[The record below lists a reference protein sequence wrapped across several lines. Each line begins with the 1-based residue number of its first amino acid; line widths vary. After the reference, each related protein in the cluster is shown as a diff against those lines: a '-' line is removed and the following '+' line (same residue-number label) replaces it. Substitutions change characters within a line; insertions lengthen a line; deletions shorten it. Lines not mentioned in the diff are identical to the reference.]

1 MPHETRPNQQERN
14 PVSDYWPETTDT
26 LPLFAAADRK
36 VELPIRCA
44 VSKELRVRAG
54 SQRWE
59 LLRQYVEHG
68 PLTNEQ
74 AGDLS
79 GLSDRKGC
87 CYWKRCGELLE
98 HGYIADTGEQRRS
111 QAGEMQR
118 ICRVTDKGLET
129 IQGGA

>member
-1 MPHETRPNQQERN
+1 MN
-14 PVSDYWPETTDT
+14 T
-26 LPLFAAADRK
+26 LGDMPLFAAAERK
-36 VELPIRCA
+36 IELPIRCA

-59 LLRQYVEHG
+59 LLLQYVEHG

-79 GLSDRKGC
+79 GLSEKKSC

-98 HGYIADTGEQRRS
+98 HGYIADTGEKRRS
-111 QAGEMQR
+111 QCGEMQR
-118 ICRVTDKGLET
+118 ICRVTDKGLQA
-129 IQGGA
+129 IRAASRRG

>member
-1 MPHETRPNQQERN
+1 M
-14 PVSDYWPETTDT
+14 SDYYSETLADM
-26 LPLFAAADRK
+26 PLFAAADRK

-54 SQRWE
+54 SQRWD

-79 GLSDRKGC
+79 GLSAKKSC

-118 ICRVTDKGLET
+118 ICRVTDKGLQA
-129 IQGGA
+129 IQGGAR

>member
-1 MPHETRPNQQERN
+1 M
-14 PVSDYWPETTDT
+14 SDYYSETMTDM
-26 LPLFAAADRK
+26 PLFAAAERK

-44 VSKELRVRAG
+44 VSQELRVRAG

-79 GLSDRKGC
+79 GLSEKKGC
-87 CYWKRCGELLE
+87 CYWKRCGELLDY
-98 HGYIADTGEQRRS
+98 GYLEDTGEERRS

-118 ICRVTDKGLET
+118 VCRATAKGRQT
-129 IQGGA
+129 IQGGLSHE

>member
-1 MPHETRPNQQERN
+1 M
-14 PVSDYWPETTDT
+14 SDYYSETLADM
-26 LPLFAAADRK
+26 PLFAAADRK

-59 LLRQYVEHG
+59 LLRQYVERG

-118 ICRVTDKGLET
+118 ICRVTDKGLQA
-129 IQGGA
+129 IQGGAR

>member
-1 MPHETRPNQQERN
+1 MGVFIEQNC
-14 PVSDYWPETTDT
+14 D
-26 LPLFAAADRK
+26 LPLFAARPEQK
-36 VELPIRCA
+36 VELPIRGN

-54 SQRWE
+54 SQRWN

-74 AGDLS
+74 AGDLA
-79 GLSDRKGC
+79 GLSEKKGC

-98 HGYIADTGEQRRS
+98 AGYIEATGDERRS

-118 ICRVTDKGLET
+118 VCRVTDKGRAI
-129 IQGGA
+129 IQGGAA

>member
-1 MPHETRPNQQERN
+1 MPHVTRPTQGNGGLKEMGVFIDDN
-14 PVSDYWPETTDT
+14 CD
-26 LPLFAAADRK
+26 LPLFAARPEPRI
-36 VELPIRCA
+36 ELPIRCA
-44 VSKELRVRAG
+44 VSKEIVVRAG
-54 SQRWE
+54 SQRWD
-59 LLRQYVEHG
+59 LLRQYIEHG

-79 GLSDRKGC
+79 GLSEKKSC

-118 ICRVTDKGLET
+118 ICRVTDKGLE
-129 IQGGA
+129 IFR

>member
-1 MPHETRPNQQERN
+1 M
-14 PVSDYWPETTDT
+14 SDYYSETLADM
-26 LPLFAAADRK
+26 PLFAAADRK

-79 GLSDRKGC
+79 GLSERKGC

-118 ICRVTDKGLET
+118 ICRVTDKGLALLSS
-129 IQGGA
+129 GGNGREGADACT